1 MSDILLKND
10 GDFDL
15 TEGRLSLIT
24 TQQELTAQ
32 RLSIKLRTYRGE
44 WYLDLS
50 EGIPYFQRIFKRSSN
65 AKAVADTIFKNEINN
80 DDGVISLNSFTSQ
93 LSNTGVYSLSFN
105 VTTVSGDI
113 VTVEQ
118 NINF

>member
-1 MSDILLKND
+1 MSDLTIKKD
-10 GDFDL
+10 GDLDL
-15 TEGRLSLIT
+15 TEGRLSLIN
-24 TQQELTAQ
+24 TQQDLTAQ
-32 RLSIKLRTYRGE
+32 RLTIKLRTYRGE

-50 EGIPYFQRIFKRSSN
+50 EGIPYFQRIFRRSSN

-80 DDGVISLNSFTSQ
+80 DEGVISLNGFTSTLNNQ
-93 LSNTGVYSLSFN
+93 GVYSLSFN
-105 VTTVSGDI
+105 ITTVTGDI